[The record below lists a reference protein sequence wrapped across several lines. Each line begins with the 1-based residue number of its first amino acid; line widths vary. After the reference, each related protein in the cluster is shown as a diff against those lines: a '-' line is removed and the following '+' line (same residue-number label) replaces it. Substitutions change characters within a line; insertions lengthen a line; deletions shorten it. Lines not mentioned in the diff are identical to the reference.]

1 MKPEDG
7 LPSDCMPSLP
17 DMLRPVKVGMLSAA
31 GLCAALAACLTGMV
45 PIEAR
50 MALMLNDILALP
62 SPVPW
67 PSVCCVCGLSPQDD
81 ESSKRLGGTMACLG
95 SIQRTFPTDGRWAP

>member
-50 MALMLNDILALP
+50 MALMLNDILDTSFTCSLAFCLL
-62 SPVPW
+62 
-67 PSVCCVCGLSPQDD
+67 CVRL
-81 ESSKRLGGTMACLG
+81 ESSR
-95 SIQRTFPTDGRWAP
+95 